1 MSGVTQAS
9 SMNPGPGR
17 LMNAFALLATVFV
30 AACVSNQPYPQEYAA
45 CYQGV
50 QRHMA
55 ELMPVFNAMGYRM
68 EIDLRLD
75 DQMLSS
81 RGFRQP
87 EDILGDAIPSGRI
100 RLRPS
105 RVCVNPSLARA
116 VLAHEMSHVALQ
128 HLGVTGTG
136 VTLEWEKPPKQEI
149 EADELALKVLRR
161 AGGYPGAVAYVTCR
175 LGPCQ
180 GQPAG
185 GSAYR
190 VPMGQTRR

>member
-1 MSGVTQAS
+1 MSGAVSIPSARS
-9 SMNPGPGR
+9 GAGG
-17 LMNAFALLATVFV
+17 LAAALLG
-30 AACVSNQPYPQEYAA
+30 AAFLAGCVSTQPYPQEYAA

-50 QRHMA
+50 QRHAA

-75 DQMLSS
+75 DQMLSN

-100 RLRPS
+100 RLRAS
-105 RVCVNPSLARA
+105 RVCVNTSLARA
-116 VLAHEMSHVALQ
+116 VLAHEMAHVALQ
-128 HLGVTGTG
+128 HMGVTGTG

-149 EADELALKVLRR
+149 EADELALKVLRQ
-161 AGGYPGAVAYVTCR
+161 AGGYPASVAYVTCR

-180 GQPAG
+180 GQSAG

-190 VPMGQTRR
+190 VPVAPAKR